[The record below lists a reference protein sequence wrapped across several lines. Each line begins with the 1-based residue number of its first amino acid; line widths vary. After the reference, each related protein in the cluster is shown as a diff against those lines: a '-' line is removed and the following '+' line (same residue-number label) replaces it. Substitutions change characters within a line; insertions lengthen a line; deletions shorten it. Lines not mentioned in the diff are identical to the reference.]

1 MAIPFCAR
9 FIEPSEPRVPV
20 RVSVLFTGTIDVVET
35 VIAKLPVCTPFALPE
50 RLNVAFSVG
59 AAAKQAVDPLKLNW
73 ETLIALPFPCASVA
87 VNVKASDWS
96 LFHAWAIQNPFKVL
110 GGASTACRQG

>member
-9 FIEPSEPRVPV
+9 FIEPPEPRVPV

-35 VIAKLPVCTPFALPE
+35 VMAKLPVCTPFALPE

-59 AAAKQAVDPLKLNW
+59 ACSEAGRRSVKTQLGDIDRLAISLCECCGEREGERLVAIPCLGDPEPL
-73 ETLIALPFPCASVA
+73 
-87 VNVKASDWS
+87 
-96 LFHAWAIQNPFKVL
+96 
-110 GGASTACRQG
+110 